1 MKKEKFY
8 IAFII
13 FLFSCF
19 SVLGQTRKE
28 LEQQRKRLREEIKQV
43 NNLLFTEQKKE
54 KNALENLKD
63 INQKIDVR
71 LKLINTINL
80 EAKLLSNEI
89 QKNQKEIEKLEKQLA
104 ALKKD
109 YGDMIFKSY
118 KSKSQQSRAMF
129 LLSSQNFYQAYKR
142 LEYMKQYTSFRKKQ
156 GEEIVVQTNVIQK
169 LNDSLSLKK
178 KSKDSL
184 ISFEKEQK
192 NIIELDKK
200 SQEQLISTIKKKE
213 NKYKKDLRKKV
224 DEEKKVAAKIDK
236 IIREE
241 IAKANNK
248 VKNKPKSSKK
258 NEFILSPEAKALAA
272 KFELNKG
279 KLPWPV
285 KEGLVTRKFGRQPH
299 PTFPGITI
307 NGTGLHIATKNGNNA
322 EAIFGGEIMNILVS
336 SEGRKNVLVRHG
348 NYISSYN
355 NLSKL
360 YVKKGDIVVRGQN
373 IGEIFT
379 DKVSGKTNLIFAI
392 YKNTVPLN
400 PASWILKR

>member
-1 MKKEKFY
+1 
-8 IAFII
+8 
-13 FLFSCF
+13 
-19 SVLGQTRKE
+19 
-28 LEQQRKRLREEIKQV
+28 
-43 NNLLFTEQKKE
+43 
-54 KNALENLKD
+54 
-63 INQKIDVR
+63 
-71 LKLINTINL
+71 
-80 EAKLLSNEI
+80 
-89 QKNQKEIEKLEKQLA
+89 
-104 ALKKD
+104 
-109 YGDMIFKSY
+109 
-118 KSKSQQSRAMF
+118 
-129 LLSSQNFYQAYKR
+129 
-142 LEYMKQYTSFRKKQ
+142 MKQYTSFRKKQ